1 MVDKQFI
8 YHDGIGYVALV
19 DHMGSDKTVV
29 NAARVS
35 FGRDNDATL
44 NDRDVKLITYLA
56 EHGHMSPFEHVV
68 FTFKVKCP
76 MFAAVQHLRH
86 RTQSYNMIS
95 RRYTSENIEVYVP
108 QDINSQSVSNRQ
120 CSAGVHVDAAQLRE
134 ELTEAVESSL
144 CTYNALVDAG
154 VSREQARNVLPMC
167 LYTEYYT
174 TVNLRNLC
182 QFVQLRDSD
191 HAQLEIRRVAQA
203 MRTLAANVAPIS
215 IQALL
220 GSKVDVT

>member
-1 MVDKQFI
+1 MQNKRSL

-35 FGRDNDATL
+35 FGRDSTEALDA
-44 NDRDVKLITYLA
+44 RDTKLITYLA
-56 EHGHMSPFEHVV
+56 THEHMSPFEHVV

-108 QDINSQSVSNRQ
+108 QSINNQSVSNRQ
-120 CSAGVHVDAAQLRE
+120 CSAAVHAESERLRA
-134 ELTEAVESSL
+134 ELQSAVESSVF
-144 CTYNALVDAG
+144 TYNELVNAG
-154 VSREQARNVLPMC
+154 VSREQARSVLPMC

-182 QFVQLRDSD
+182 QFIQLRDSE
-191 HAQLEIRRVAQA
+191 HAQFEILRIAQE
-203 MRTLAANVAPIS
+203 MRTLATGVAPFS
-215 IQALL
+215 VQALL
-220 GSKVDVT
+220 S